1 MVKQNT
7 SKLKDNKRTMMIALV
22 GAVVVFGAVGAW
34 LLASSSAAAKCVNNP
49 PIEKRGSSGR
59 CVRVIQEML
68 NLTNGAGL
76 SIDGSFGP
84 RTEAA
89 VRAFQAK
96 TGIKQDGQVGPQT
109 WGRLCPA
116 NASSPGSGR
125 QTAERNLDRY
135 SQLKTEAGCRG

>member
-1 MVKQNT
+1 MAKQNT
-7 SKLKDNKRTMMIALV
+7 SKLKDNKRTMIIALV

-34 LLASSSAAAKCVNNP
+34 LLASSSAVAKCVKNP

-59 CVRVIQEML
+59 CVRIVQEML

-76 SIDGSFGP
+76 AVDGSFGP
-84 RTEAA
+84 KTEAA

-96 TGIKQDGQVGPQT
+96 TGIKQDGQVGLET

-116 NASSPGSGR
+116 NASSPGSGK
-125 QTAERNLDRY
+125 QTTERNIERY
-135 SQLKTEAGCRG
+135 SQLKTEAGCGG